1 MGITVE
7 VTAHSSTSG
16 AQSPARSMEATGS
29 VIRLVIADRQ
39 PIFRCGLRSLLN
51 SNRTFRVVGEAAD
64 GFETMDLVRRRKPDI
79 LLLEPS
85 LPKRSA
91 IELLADL
98 KALETPVRT
107 LLMVRSVEKNVLV
120 DAVKAGA
127 RGVVPKESSAR
138 ILNESIR
145 TVMAGNYW
153 LGAEGTAIL
162 VRAFRELA
170 AHSNGSLKAM
180 PPVKLSPRD
189 LQIIERIMAG
199 CSNKEVGQEL
209 SMSERT
215 VKYHLTSIFDR
226 IGVHNRL
233 ELALFAHNHSLSPTD

>member
-1 MGITVE
+1 
-7 VTAHSSTSG
+7 
-16 AQSPARSMEATGS
+16 
-29 VIRLVIADRQ
+29 VIADRQ
-39 PIFRCGLRSLLN
+39 PIFRCGLRNLLH
-51 SNRTFRVVGEAAD
+51 SNRTFRVIGEATDA
-64 GFETMDLVRRRKPDI
+64 FEAIDLVRRRKPDV

-91 IELLADL
+91 VELLGDL
-98 KALETPVRT
+98 KSLESPIRAV
-107 LLMVRSVEKNVLV
+107 LMVRSVEKSLLV
-120 DAVKAGA
+120 DALKAGA
-127 RGVVPKESSAR
+127 SAIVPRESSAR

-162 VRAFRELA
+162 VEAFRDLA
-170 AHSNGSLKAM
+170 AQSDGCVKAM
-180 PPVKLSPRD
+180 SPIKLSPRD

-233 ELALFAHNHSLSPTD
+233 ELAVFAHNHSLLPTD